1 MNKLVVPDGLVE
13 RHTAMRS
20 WFLAAMALRRNEPE
34 IIDHALTPEGAAW
47 LVAYILHYKPRR
59 VVELGSGFST
69 LALGYA
75 CASSGS
81 RFTTADHD
89 AGWLADVKAV
99 VALSVETDRAAE
111 NPPCRVD
118 KWTTLA
124 TLRSREGI
132 RGTVDLVLVDHGP
145 TMQTRLDD
153 LRWIAGM
160 LRKGGLVALDDC
172 RTRHSYD
179 KKVAA
184 VLRPLGLSFGLAQDS
199 YGRERWL
206 GVARRRP

>member
-1 MNKLVVPDGLVE
+1 MQKLVVPDGLVE
-13 RHTAMRS
+13 RHEAMRS
-20 WFLAAMALRRNEPE
+20 WFLDAMAVRRNERT
-34 IIDHALTPEGAAW
+34 IVDHALTAEGASW

-89 AGWLADVKAV
+89 AGWATDVKAV
-99 VALSVETDRAAE
+99 TSMVADVDFAAGL
-111 NPPCRVD
+111 PPFRVD

-124 TLRSREGI
+124 TLRSRAGI

-145 TMQTRLDD
+145 EMMTRLND
-153 LRWIAGM
+153 LPWIAGL
-160 LRKGGLVALDDC
+160 LRRNGIMALDDC

-179 KKVAA
+179 KKAAA
-184 VLRPLGLSFGLAQDS
+184 VLRPLGLSFGLVQES